1 MAPDEVAFMRMA
13 IDEARKT
20 KFESSATPRPYVGAV
35 AVKNGEVLAAAHR
48 GELGLGDHAE
58 FTLLERKLAQT
69 SVSGATIYTTLEP
82 CTTRNHPKL
91 PCVERLVERK
101 VGRVVIGTLDPNPL
115 ISGRGQRRLR
125 DANIATDLFPP
136 DLMAELEELNREFTR
151 FQKTQIDGQHATDQ
165 FINANK
171 SRSLDVWYRVV
182 NSVYWNRNFNLTP
195 AAIFAHLV
203 EVVGGISSLASTKR
217 KQGIDPEAHVAKAVA
232 WWLALCGKLGVKSA
246 EDLVW
251 DKFPRL
257 CPYCQEKQHD
267 PAECGEKK
275 RSNPGPPWELLAKL
289 SVGKRRPERLGDWQ
303 AMFQDIYPARSAAE
317 YGEAFA
323 RLSEELGELAEA
335 VRVFPA
341 EPGYFLSEAAD
352 VFAWLMKVKNII
364 ELEKM
369 VPKKNYGRAIEITF
383 CKSYPDSCYE
393 CGKKICACPPI
404 LASTIGRIAHE
415 VPVNR
420 GGFGEEGRFM
430 TPDKASQFFQAE
442 AA

>member
-1 MAPDEVAFMRMA
+1 MTPDEIAFMRMA

-20 KFESSATPRPYVGAV
+20 KFEADRESRPYVGAV
-35 AVKNGEVLAAAHR
+35 AVRDGEVLGTAYR
-48 GELGLGDHAE
+48 GELALGEHAE
-58 FTLLERKLAQT
+58 FTLLEKKLKNAQLA
-69 SVSGATIYTTLEP
+69 GATIYTTLEP
-82 CTTRNHPKL
+82 CTQRNAPKV
-91 PCVERLVERK
+91 PCADRIVERK
-101 VGRVVIGTLDPNPL
+101 VARVVIGTLDPNPL

-125 DANIATDLFPP
+125 DANIATDLFPA

-151 FQKTQIDGQHATDQ
+151 FQKRQIDGQHATEE
-165 FINANK
+165 FIHANK
-171 SRSLDVWYRVV
+171 NRSLDAWYRVV
-182 NSVYWNRNFNLTP
+182 NSVYWNRNFHLTP

-232 WWLALCGKLGVKSA
+232 WWLALCGKLGVKSP
-246 EDLVW
+246 EDLLW
-251 DKFPRL
+251 DKFPRI
-257 CPYCQEKQHD
+257 CPYCQEAQHD
-267 PAECGEKK
+267 PIECGAKK
-275 RSNPGPPWELLAKL
+275 RATPGPPWELLTKL
-289 SVGKRRPERLGDWQ
+289 SSGKSRPKRLGDWQ
-303 AMFQDIYPARSAAE
+303 LMFQEIYPARSAAE

-369 VPKKNYGRAIEITF
+369 VPKKQYGRALEITF
-383 CKSYPDSCYE
+383 CRSYPDSCFE
-393 CGKKICACPPI
+393 CGKKMCACPPI
-404 LASTIGRIAHE
+404 LPSTIGRIAHE
-415 VPVNR
+415 VPVGR
-420 GGFGEEGRFM
+420 GGFSDEGRFM
-430 TPDKASQFFQAE
+430 TPNTASEFFRPD